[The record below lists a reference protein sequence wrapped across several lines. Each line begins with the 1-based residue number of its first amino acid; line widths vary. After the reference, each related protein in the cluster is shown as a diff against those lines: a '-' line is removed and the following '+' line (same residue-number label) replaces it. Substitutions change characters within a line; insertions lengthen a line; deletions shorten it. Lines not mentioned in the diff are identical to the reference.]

1 MKFKEI
7 FFTCLLIVPL
17 IFVAPHVQASTN
29 GQDTLIVYSATQQNP
44 PLVEQIEAMISP
56 YTKSIVRSYDDVN
69 EKDLVGIKSIIYIGL
84 KKEQIDGITK
94 SSLKDVKKLII
105 GENIEQFDGFESVK
119 RGAQNQLAAVN
130 GIPFEKSFQIQHL
143 INNKGKP
150 VVTEKSEGQGKPII
164 WQNKNQYYLPTT
176 SIPQQLQWAIQP
188 TIVDF
193 FDWHT
198 NNVQQ
203 AVIVIDQ
210 ITPNTKVEKLNKVVR
225 ILENAEIPVVL
236 AIQPLGQGDQEN
248 RLTTLDEN
256 KKLRK
261 KIIELQKQGATIILS
276 GFKPVIEKESLL
288 QSEFWQMDLDQPM
301 KEAMESADLTTIDR
315 NSFPSE
321 NAYNQKRQ
329 EIGVEEQQQSR
340 ERWNEAIDESVN
352 AGIIPTGM
360 TIENDGASNFVY
372 KEMSKKTTSFIG
384 NIQFGD
390 SINDIVLQPTIF
402 QSKLLNGVTVFP
414 INLQPN
420 KSMDGQLK
428 QLQLIDGAF
437 AGVKVHVDDS
447 LEILNSTIQKM
458 DQLPSFQWVVP
469 AEIQGKIQ
477 SDLVMITPTPN
488 GETKVEKP
496 NKLSF
501 QLKMLYK
508 NNLFEFVLW
517 ILFGLVLLFVILFFL
532 NVIRLRISLKKRL
545 FEERKPNG

>member
-188 TIVDF
+188 TIIDF

-372 KEMSKKTTSFIG
+372 KEMSKKTSSFIG